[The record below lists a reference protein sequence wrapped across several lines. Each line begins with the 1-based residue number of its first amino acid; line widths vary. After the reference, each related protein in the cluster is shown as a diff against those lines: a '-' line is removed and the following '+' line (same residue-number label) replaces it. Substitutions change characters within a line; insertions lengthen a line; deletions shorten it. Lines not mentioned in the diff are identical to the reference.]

1 MTRLDGKIAI
11 VTGISDGAGA
21 SVAGRFGAEGAAVVV
36 TYATDAESADRVVA
50 GIVADGGRALAIQ
63 GDVSNSEDV
72 KRIFRITADAFGKAD
87 ILVNNAGILRA
98 GAVDTDKQNRFD
110 INVFGTFLMSEEAAR
125 QFGQGGGV
133 IINMSSTG
141 DGGNAPDRTAYSTTK
156 GVVETLTLGLSFGL
170 GPRGIRVVAIDPGD
184 FQADDPSEPGVT
196 EEIMRHAIRL
206 SPWRRC
212 GRPADVTAFIKSKPL
227 VVSTGWRGW

>member
-11 VTGISDGAGA
+11 VTGASDGAGA
-21 SVAGRFGAEGAAVVV
+21 SVAARFGAEGAAVVIS
-36 TYATDAESADRVVA
+36 YATDAEAAGHVVA
-50 GIVADGGRALAIQ
+50 GIVAGGGRALAIQ
-63 GDVSNSEDV
+63 GDVSKSEDV

-87 ILVNNAGILRA
+87 IVVNNASILQA
-98 GAVDTDKQNRFD
+98 GAVDKDKQHRFGID
-110 INVFGTFLMSEEAAR
+110 VFGTFLMCEEAAR
-125 QFGQGGGV
+125 QFGQSGGL

-141 DGGNAPDRTAYSTTK
+141 FGINAPDGEAHSTTK

-170 GPRGIRVVAIDPGD
+170 GPRGIRVVAIDPSD
-184 FQADDPSEPGVT
+184 FQAVAPSEPGVT
-196 EEIMRHAIRL
+196 EEIMRHVVHL

>member
-11 VTGISDGAGA
+11 VTGASDGAGA
-21 SVAGRFGAEGAAVVV
+21 SVAARFGAEGAAVVV
-36 TYATDAESADRVVA
+36 TYATDAEAAGRVVA
-50 GIVADGGRALAIQ
+50 DITAGGGRALAIQ

-72 KRIFRITADAFGKAD
+72 KRIFRITADAFGKAH
-87 ILVNNAGILRA
+87 IVVNNAGILRS
-98 GAVDTDKQNRFD
+98 GAMETDKPNRFD
-110 INVFGTFLMSEEAAR
+110 INVFGTFLMCQEAAR
-125 QFGQGGGV
+125 QFDQGGGL

-170 GPRGIRVVAIDPGD
+170 GPCGVRVVAIDPSD
-184 FQADDPSEPGVT
+184 FQADAPSEPGIT
-196 EEIMRHAIRL
+196 EEIMQHAIRL

-212 GRPADVTAFIKSKPL
+212 GTPADVTAFIKSKPL